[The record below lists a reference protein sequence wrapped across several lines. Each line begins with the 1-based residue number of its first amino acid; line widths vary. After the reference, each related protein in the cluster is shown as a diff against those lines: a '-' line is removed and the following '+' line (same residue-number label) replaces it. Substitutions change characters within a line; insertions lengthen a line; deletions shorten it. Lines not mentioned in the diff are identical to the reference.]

1 MFGIR
6 EKEQSEETIKTAYDN
21 VIGEIYPYREPL
33 EKLVYTVKRAAVLAG
48 IVAVC
53 TYVTTA
59 GEKDPE
65 PEPKKILNISV
76 IDELPTESRSEFHVP
91 GEDYRNSES
100 ESGNTAIRFDWYQD
114 SIYLRQEDGS
124 VREKRGRI
132 IIMNTVQFFVPDE
145 GMQRYGT
152 FYLDEMCHVSHIYR
166 AEEESTVMQY
176 VEFSDTC
183 PDFNAGIDTVRS
195 LMSEG
200 YLNEQMTDFA
210 DLFLQDVRY
219 GHEYILRLLD
229 AGLTF
234 SDDDKDMWWHVEYGF
249 YAKAADTGEEF
260 MLATVYIS
268 RNIMRQGKLQE
279 EDATYLVKPSIE
291 GIRQFTE
298 DPAKNMGAVQVQ
310 RVEGDLFASEESVRH
325 FVEEQETDF
334 FLPEG
339 VHETINW
346 NCYEQQEFYYDY
358 LVWQGETAHYEV
370 TLAIPLMDKR
380 DEGYYLTSVIRKE
393 AEDKAAC
400 HNMLLGVMQT
410 FRDEK
415 YLHVVKEGESLCKI
429 AEKYMGTQDLYT
441 FLQLY
446 DDEER
451 AFVVYDDINNPDF
464 IYPGQKVY
472 VPLGRAYTKGMYI
485 DGE

>member
-1 MFGIR
+1 MFGMR
-6 EKEQSEETIKTAYDN
+6 EKEQSEETIETAYDN

-33 EKLVYTVKRAAVLAG
+33 EKLVYAVKRAAVLAG

-53 TYVTTA
+53 MYVTTV

-65 PEPKKILNISV
+65 PEPKKILNIRV
-76 IDELPTESRSEFHVP
+76 IDEFPMESEPEFHVP
-91 GEDYRNSES
+91 GEDYGNSES
-100 ESGNTAIRFDWYQD
+100 ENVNTAIRCDWYHD

-124 VREKRGRI
+124 VREKKGSI
-132 IIMNTVQFFVPDE
+132 IIMNTAQFFVTDDE
-145 GMQRYGT
+145 RYGT
-152 FYLDEMCHVSHIYR
+152 FYLDEMRYVSHIYGE
-166 AEEESTVMQY
+166 EEESTVMQY

-195 LMSEG
+195 LVSEG

-229 AGLTF
+229 AGVTL
-234 SDDDKDMWWHVEYGF
+234 DDDDRDMQWHVEYGF

-260 MLATVYIS
+260 MLANVYIS
-268 RNIMRQGKLQE
+268 RNIMKQSKLQE
-279 EDATYLVKPSIE
+279 DDAVYLIKPSIE
-291 GIRQFTE
+291 EIWQITE
-298 DPAKNMGAVQVQ
+298 NPVKNMGAVQVQ

-339 VHETINW
+339 VNETINW
-346 NCYEQQEFYYDY
+346 NCFGQEEFYYDY
-358 LVWQGETAHYEV
+358 LVWHGETAHYEV
-370 TLAIPLMDKR
+370 TLAIPLMEKR
-380 DEGYYLTSVIRKE
+380 DEGYYLTSVIRRE

-400 HNMLLGVMQT
+400 NNMLLGVMQT

-415 YLHVVKEGESLCKI
+415 YLHVVKGGESLCKI
-429 AEKYMGTQDLYT
+429 AEKYMGTQDSYT
-441 FLQLY
+441 SLQLY

-451 AFVVYDDINNPDF
+451 VFVAYDDIGNPDL

-472 VPLGRAYTKGMYI
+472 VPLGRAYTNGIYT